1 MKKEDLSK
9 KKKQRII
16 AIIPARGGSK
26 GLPRKNIKLLNGKPL
41 IAYTIEE
48 ALKSKFLDRV
58 FVSTEDDEIAKI
70 SKNYGAEIIQRP
82 KDLAEDDS
90 LRRDVIKH
98 VIQTLKSKLNYEAEV
113 IVYLQPTSPL
123 RTVTDIDSALDMY
136 LKNRYDSVVSVCKS
150 SESPYWSLTI
160 KNQIFKPLF
169 GWDYF
174 MNKQRQDLPTSYILN
189 GALYITSV
197 KKFIQN
203 NNLFSKRTLPYIMPI
218 ERSIDIDDDLDFK
231 LAELLIKREDY
242 KEK

>member
-1 MKKEDLSK
+1 MLK
-9 KKKQRII
+9 II

-26 GLPRKNIKLLNGKPL
+26 ELPRKNIKLLNGKPL
-41 IAYTIEE
+41 IAYTIEA
-48 ALKSKFLDRV
+48 ALKSKFIDRV

-70 SKNYGAEIIQRP
+70 SKNFGAEIIQRP
-82 KDLAEDDS
+82 KYLAEDNS

-98 VIQTLKSKLNYEAEV
+98 AIQTLKSKMNYEPEV

-123 RTVTDIDSALDMY
+123 RTVNDIDSALKLFFM
-136 LKNRYDSVVSVCKS
+136 NEYDSVISVCES
-150 SESPYWSLTI
+150 SESPYWSLII
-160 KNQIFKPLF
+160 KNKIIIPLF
-169 GWDYF
+169 EWDYF
-174 MNKQRQDLPTSYILN
+174 LNKKRQDLPSTYILN
-189 GALYITSV
+189 GALYIMST

-218 ERSIDIDDDLDFK
+218 ERSIDIDKDLDFK